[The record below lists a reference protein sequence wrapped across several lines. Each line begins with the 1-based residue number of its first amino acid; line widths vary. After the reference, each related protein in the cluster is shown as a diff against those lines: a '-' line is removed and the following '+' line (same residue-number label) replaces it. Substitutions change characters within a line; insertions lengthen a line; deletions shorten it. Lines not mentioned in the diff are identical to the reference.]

1 MSRVLSTEEAKTA
14 IRQIQSILGGG
25 FTDQISQLDS
35 QGRILSDPNVWD
47 GPLAA
52 QFRGSVWPETKTA
65 LDKVKS
71 ELEELRTQLEQIS
84 QNIFTAGGGG

>member
-14 IRQIQSILGGG
+14 IRQIQSIINGG
-25 FTDQISQLDS
+25 FTEQVAQLDS
-35 QGRILSDPNVWD
+35 QGRILSDPNTWD

-65 LDKVKS
+65 LDTVK
-71 ELEELRTQLEQIS
+71 TQLEGLRGQLDQIA
-84 QNIFTAGGGG
+84 QNIFTAGGA